1 MVLIPSY
8 GHTPG
13 HQSLKVKIDGKEIV
27 ITADA
32 CYLKASLEKMTLP
45 DAMVV
50 NDPEAML
57 NNFRLFKMLK
67 EKGAFVVYGH
77 DPMQSKQL
85 TDGSIRE
92 ITMDAIAS

>member
-1 MVLIPSY
+1 MLIPSF

-13 HQSLKVKIDGKEIV
+13 HQSLKVKIEGKAVV

-50 NDPEAML
+50 NDAQAML
-57 NNFRLFKMLK
+57 NNFNLFKQLQS
-67 EKGAFVVYGH
+67 KGAFVLYGH
-77 DPMQSKQL
+77 DPEQSKLL
-85 TDGSIRE
+85 TDGSIRR
-92 ITMDAIAS
+92 ITSETLASL